1 MTRDKPGLVAARSS
15 VGITRGRWSAALLA
29 VLLLS
34 SASFKVLGQSSE
46 KQRAS
51 SQQEIAAFRRKV
63 LQPAL
68 KMLKE
73 KRVQFDP
80 ELLLSDDW
88 RVELAPALAR
98 MPEMKASIQVGDH
111 MRGVYFAATLLL
123 PERVSLTGDTFILV
137 QELAPSDE
145 NSLVNI
151 IGDYRLFI
159 FVIGNEKQYQAM
171 RTRKSGDF
179 LRLNVGPC
187 TVLGIAPVFQR
198 HFTCRGMGLVGP

>member
-1 MTRDKPGLVAARSS
+1 
-15 VGITRGRWSAALLA
+15 
-29 VLLLS
+29 
-34 SASFKVLGQSSE
+34 
-46 KQRAS
+46 
-51 SQQEIAAFRRKV
+51 V

-73 KRVQFDP
+73 KHVQFDP
-80 ELLLSDDW
+80 ELLLRDDW
-88 RVELAPALAR
+88 RDELAPALAR
-98 MPEMKASIQVGDH
+98 MPEMKASVQVGDH

-123 PERVSLTGDTFILV
+123 PERVTLTGDTFILA

-171 RTRKSGDF
+171 RTRKPGDF

-187 TVLGIAPVFQR
+187 TIFGVAPVFQR
-198 HFTCRGMGLVGP
+198 GFTCRGMGLLGPQNAKR